1 MAYSWEFDAP
11 NGVFKNR
18 ELSSKLYENALANSV
33 AMPFVEVKSE
43 FGKQK
48 GDTLNFMRFQHIAE
62 PASAELAELLP
73 IPEVAFSMAT
83 SSFVIKEYGVAVP
96 YTGKLEML
104 SKFNIEDLVQRT
116 LMEQKRLVLDT
127 MALKSFKLT
136 PLKYVP
142 TGTAASPTHSW
153 TTNGTPSGT
162 ATLLAYGHI
171 EELANTM
178 YDIYRIPYHSNEE
191 YQAIFRAKTLLQVR
205 RDSQFLSWHQYTNA
219 AAKAKGEV
227 GVIERVKFVETN
239 HGSAS
244 AATALDMGLDYK
256 GSNNFGEGVIFGQDA
271 VGMIEAEAPHLR
283 AALPTGHGRFKS
295 IAWYGLFGF
304 NIIWASALAGEVKIV
319 HVTSA

>member
-1 MAYSWEFDAP
+1 MSYSWEFDAP

-48 GDTLNFMRFQHIAE
+48 GDTLNFMRFTHIDE
-62 PASAELAELLP
+62 PLSAELTELLP
-73 IPEVAFSMAT
+73 IPEVKWSMAT
-83 SSFVIKEYGVAVP
+83 SQFVLKEYGVAVP

-127 MALKSFKLT
+127 LAIKSFKLT
-136 PLKYVP
+136 PIKYVP

-162 ATLLAYGHI
+162 ATVLAYGHI
-171 EELANTM
+171 EEIANYM
-178 YDIYRIPYHSNEE
+178 YDVLRVPYWSNEE
-191 YQAIFRAKTLLQVR
+191 YMAIFRAKSLLSIR

-227 GVIERVKFVETN
+227 GVIERIKFVETN
-239 HGSAS
+239 HGSGS
-244 AATALDMGLDYK
+244 AATAVGKGLDYV
-256 GSNNFGEGVIFGQDA
+256 GSTPFGEGVVFGQDA

-295 IAWYGLFGF
+295 IAWYGLMGF
-304 NIIWASALAGEVKIV
+304 NIIWNSALAGEAKVV